1 MCLPCLLL
9 PAWHAWQPPGTL
21 PVPPSAV
28 PWDREG
34 AHTGSGGKDS
44 AMEDM
49 QPELGTLLR
58 AVTPV
63 RMMWEFSTWMTRWPS
78 LTR

>member
-1 MCLPCLLL
+1 
-9 PAWHAWQPPGTL
+9 
-21 PVPPSAV
+21 
-28 PWDREG
+28 
-34 AHTGSGGKDS
+34 
-44 AMEDM
+44 MENM